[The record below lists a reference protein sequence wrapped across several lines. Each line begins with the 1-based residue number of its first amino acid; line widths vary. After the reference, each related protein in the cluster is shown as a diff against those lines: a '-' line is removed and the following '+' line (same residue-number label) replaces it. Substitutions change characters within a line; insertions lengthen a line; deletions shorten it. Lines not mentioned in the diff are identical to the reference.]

1 MKFVCAVVCLA
12 GFVGAERFDPA
23 RVRAEARWVAHVDVE
38 ALAKSDV
45 YAALVADGVVS
56 VQEEVELVQELGL
69 DPVKDLRGVTVYGVE
84 EKGEHTV
91 VVLDGEENL
100 ERALEKKKGE
110 TGYREEVLDGKAL
123 HAWGDDC
130 FAAVLRREGSARR
143 LVVQSDDRD
152 AVSRACAVIEGRG
165 ASLAG
170 SEKLRALPAEGSIV
184 WAASTT
190 RLAELDG
197 LQVASNVVKLAED
210 VVFDLGE
217 SHGELFATLRVD
229 AERAQEARQIQQVLQ
244 GAVAL
249 VGLVGG
255 DDPELGRALQDLT
268 GALRFTTEDTQV
280 RAEFRMSTRLLLE
293 HLRTLDLGTSSGDR
307 PKSNGFERVAP
318 EKRARK

>member
-91 VVLDGEENL
+91 V
-100 ERALEKKKGE
+100 
-110 TGYREEVLDGKAL
+110 VLDGKAL